1 MYTARMAVA
10 LLLILIIVIA
20 YNPAVRETVRE
31 TWENI
36 RPALVNFMDNLYAG
50 IRNLITGNKSD
61 TQIEQQ
67 PVAPEFNFDRI
78 VT

>member
-36 RPALVNFMDNLYAG
+36 RPALVNFMEL
-50 IRNLITGNKSD
+50 
-61 TQIEQQ
+61 
-67 PVAPEFNFDRI
+67 
-78 VT
+78 